1 MNRRILIHQ
10 KDKAVALVG
19 CSKHLVLQRGGSPH
33 PFPVTPK
40 SLIFP
45 KCRRTNNPAKEL
57 KKGTPGA
64 SNSLSQKMFSCNL
77 LETLSPFL

>member
-45 KCRRTNNPAKEL
+45 KC
-57 KKGTPGA
+57 
-64 SNSLSQKMFSCNL
+64 
-77 LETLSPFL
+77 